1 MTHRSESQTE
11 ATVENLLSTRA
22 ITNIGTWNIR
32 TLFETGKTAHVS
44 TERRRYKI
52 AVLGLCETRWT
63 QSGQIRLSTGENLL
77 YSTLEQRTKRDILI
91 VMGDFNAK
99 IGSDN
104 FGREYVMG
112 SEGLGQI
119 NENGELFADFC
130 SFNNIV
136 IGGSLFRHKRIHKA
150 TWISPDHY
158 TENQIDHITICKE
171 FRRSLQDTRVR
182 RGADAA
188 SDHHL
193 VVGRLKLKLKRFF
206 KTSPKPSH
214 PYNTALLKDAATR
227 DKFTLELSNRF
238 QALSTLSEE
247 AGSAEEMWEKSKT
260 AWKKACD
267 VVLKKKNFPTQRVA
281 LCWNSGKDCS
291 KKGKESSTKHR

>member
-11 ATVENLLSTRA
+11 ATVQNLLSTRA

-32 TLFETGKTAHVS
+32 TLFETGKTAQVS
-44 TERRRYKI
+44 TERRRYSI
-52 AVLGLCETRWT
+52 AVLSLCETRWT
-63 QSGQIRLSTGENLL
+63 QSGQIRLSTGETLL
-77 YSTLEQRTKRDILI
+77 YSGHEEENSPHTEGVGLMLSAEATASLIEWTPVSSRIVLARFRSRTRNVQIVQCYAPTNDADGDVKTDFYEQLQATLEQRTKRDILI

-104 FGREYVMG
+104 VGREYVMG
-112 SEGLGQI
+112 REGLGQI

-150 TWISPDHY
+150 TWISPDHH

-206 KTSPKPSH
+206 
-214 PYNTALLKDAATR
+214 
-227 DKFTLELSNRF
+227 
-238 QALSTLSEE
+238 
-247 AGSAEEMWEKSKT
+247 
-260 AWKKACD
+260 
-267 VVLKKKNFPTQRVA
+267 
-281 LCWNSGKDCS
+281 
-291 KKGKESSTKHR
+291 